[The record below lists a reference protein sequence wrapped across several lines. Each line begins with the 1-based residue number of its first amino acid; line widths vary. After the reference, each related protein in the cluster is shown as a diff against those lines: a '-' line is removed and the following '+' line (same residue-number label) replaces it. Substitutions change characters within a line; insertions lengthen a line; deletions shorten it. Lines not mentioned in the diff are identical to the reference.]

1 MDFLHRLSKSDVYPY
16 SRQQVD
22 YLEVQQLDD
31 AHRAHLEFDN
41 HEFPHYYGSPQLEIL
56 DAQENLEDRRP
67 DHQNQSQPTPFNHN
81 QTYSPTTLQRTP
93 DHVEPFNHGRRRK
106 FDEFA
111 HEERVE
117 MNRAHQPLVLPGRV
131 YVPPMDLR
139 NLNPEEAHA
148 LREHVLE
155 LRRQNLEAELRGSFN
170 QDEARGQGWPSYL
183 LGRLVLVGATMI
195 LVPAAFVCGVLY
207 GAIKSGRFAYQNRH
221 HIHGTFTLVV
231 ESTYNAAKRRIV
243 TVSGLISVPRRR
255 RLNLRPSSPRRRN
268 GVVRQ
273 PPMTSNLARWEDELR
288 AQREELSMAMQGVE
302 SDSTGVSDFMMSGAI
317 MDLDEVDCINPHYNP
332 LYIPLK
338 IDTTALDA
346 CVRDIVHPNALLAS
360 FATSRS
366 YSEDGD
372 ICMNDLDD
380 LTAQQHSETV
390 QQGFT
395 DFSPFHLVE
404 SYGSR
409 SGDHIVSAGG
419 PGSIKT
425 AIISNADAV
434 ASSSSEPATY
444 QPTDIIF
451 PLSPDNNL
459 STSIPAFAIG
469 ATDSDASSISEPPA
483 EFIIPK
489 SQQVSN
495 VSTNH
500 ESLMSNGVDDTYSDL
515 SDDTKQQELPL
526 CDFQGDNE
534 QSIFMEIHRATNANM
549 ELGLDDSIASDDGTE
564 SSSAQPETSIL
575 ESTAPPQTVLA
586 SNVIHPRQSK
596 DKQLPHTAANFSV
609 ESNGEQTISS
619 SSTYQSRTQSQEPE
633 VSHSLKPA
641 PRMIQGEEFDSS
653 SIAPTIPR
661 ENHQP
666 LMISASQPIQTEGQ
680 EDPPSPGYFDEDQGK
695 DQLLSRPYF
704 EITEQQALPATPIV
718 NPVQH
723 GISPLIFSSTHGFEQ
738 GNIPLSSEQ
747 LDSSIPI
754 SSVQILEQESSGQT
768 TPTQNDGQQSP
779 LSLTSPMELP
789 HQQGSPSSPARS
801 KISLPATSTP
811 SQKQRSP
818 KSNMNSA
825 KRIVKKRVDFFHSPK
840 TGRPIT
846 KTKKY
851 ILGES
856 MDFPVSSSPAP
867 SSVASTEDS
876 ILEFDSPT
884 TIAETEG
891 LVHSFAQHDPS
902 TPISGHHLAE
912 EVASEEEREFET
924 VSLVGRPSESA
935 GILTSEIR
943 NNEERTLEVT
953 EPVEGS
959 LEADKPALATQT
971 SEIAADSSLIQP
983 VTPFVETQFKET
995 MADHS
1000 FTMLDEAAAAETDSA
1015 GTRLIE
1021 ADKSTA
1027 ESTGTILI
1035 EESPAARADGPVD
1048 ETQSADLTA
1057 DKVVIEKDSTQ
1068 QMAGSSLGEAGEP
1081 AEEKGVASGRN
1092 EDIATISEKFP
1103 LRQLRKTSKPGKP
1116 EPLRRKS
1123 SPNRQ
1128 SVQPARKSLRLKS
1141 RSARISPPAPAKTA
1155 EKLAVLDLSGG
1166 YGTTSTTSKHHTRL
1180 MKEEQARAR
1189 QAAIKAAEEAQRRKR
1204 EAEEAKEKARVAK
1217 EKAEEKARKEQ
1228 EEEEERQRKATRRFP
1243 RGKVIQPLTAEWEAK
1258 VQAAMDTPDMRSVL
1272 VTLPSGTTLTRKDF
1286 GTLKV
1291 VPGRDPAHGWLNDE
1305 IILASLQHVVDYG
1318 LRMSNHQTGK
1328 TPKYH
1333 AFNTFFY
1340 KNLRDKGAQ
1349 SIKRWAT
1356 KAKIGGRA
1364 LEEVERVF
1372 IPVHQGAHW
1381 TLLVVSP
1388 VTHTIEYFDSLGG
1401 SADSYI
1407 RNAKLWLAAEMG
1419 ARFKE
1424 SEWAVPTG
1432 THGVGPRQTNMSDC
1446 GVFTCTTARMVALG
1460 VDPMAYGGEDMG
1472 VQRGRMVA
1480 ELLNGGLFGDFDPKV
1495 EF

>member
-1 MDFLHRLSKSDVYPY
+1 
-16 SRQQVD
+16 
-22 YLEVQQLDD
+22 
-31 AHRAHLEFDN
+31 
-41 HEFPHYYGSPQLEIL
+41 
-56 DAQENLEDRRP
+56 
-67 DHQNQSQPTPFNHN
+67 
-81 QTYSPTTLQRTP
+81 
-93 DHVEPFNHGRRRK
+93 
-106 FDEFA
+106 
-111 HEERVE
+111 

-139 NLNPEEAHA
+139 NLSPEEAHA
-148 LREHVLE
+148 VREHVLE
-155 LRRQNLEAELRGSFN
+155 LRRQNLEAELRGNFN
-170 QDEARGQGWPSYL
+170 QHEARGQEWHSYL
-183 LGRLVLVGATMI
+183 LQRLVLVGATII
-195 LVPAAFVCGVLY
+195 LVPTAFVCGVLY

-221 HIHGTFTLVV
+221 HIHGTFTLIV

-243 TVSGLISVPRRR
+243 TVSGLISVPRRGR
-255 RLNLRPSSPRRRN
+255 PNLRPSSPRRRN

-288 AQREELSMAMQGVE
+288 AQREELPMAMQGVE
-302 SDSTGVSDFMMSGAI
+302 SDPAGVSDFMMSGAI
-317 MDLDEVDCINPHYNP
+317 MDLKEGNCINPHYNP

-338 IDTTALDA
+338 IDTTALNA
-346 CVRDIVHPNALLAS
+346 CVRDTVHPNALLAS
-360 FATSRS
+360 FATTRN

-372 ICMNDLDD
+372 FYMNDLED
-380 LTAQQHSETV
+380 LTAQQHSEIV
-390 QQGFT
+390 RQGFT

-409 SGDHIVSAGG
+409 SHDQVIGAGG

-425 AIISNADAV
+425 AIVNNADAV
-434 ASSSSEPATY
+434 ASSSSESATHQPA
-444 QPTDIIF
+444 DIF
-451 PLSPDNNL
+451 PPLSPDINL
-459 STSIPAFAIG
+459 STSIPAIAIG
-469 ATDSDASSISEPPA
+469 ASDSDASSISEPPA
-483 EFIIPK
+483 ESIIPK
-489 SQQVSN
+489 SQQL
-495 VSTNH
+495 STVFTDH
-500 ESLMSNGVDDTYSDL
+500 ESSMSNEVDDTYSDL

-526 CDFQGDNE
+526 CNFQGDNE
-534 QSIFMEIHRATNANM
+534 QSILMEIHRATNANT
-549 ELGLDDSIASDDGTE
+549 ELGLEGSIASDDGTE
-564 SSSAQPETSIL
+564 SSSAQAETSIHI
-575 ESTAPPQTVLA
+575 EMTAPPEAVLA
-586 SNVIHPRQSK
+586 SKVIHRRQSK
-596 DKQLPHTAANFSV
+596 DMQMSRTAANFSV
-609 ESNGEQTISS
+609 ESNGEQTTSS
-619 SSTYQSRTQSQEPE
+619 SFTYQSRTQSQEPE
-633 VSHSLKPA
+633 VSRSLKFA
-641 PRMIQGEEFDSS
+641 PSTIQEEEFGLS
-653 SIAPTIPR
+653 SISPAIQR
-661 ENHQP
+661 ENHQTP
-666 LMISASQPIQTEGQ
+666 TISARYPIHTEGQ
-680 EDPPSPGYFDEDQGK
+680 EDPPSPGYSDEDNGVHQF
-695 DQLLSRPYF
+695 LSRPSYV
-704 EITEQQALPATPIV
+704 EIPEQQALPATPVV
-718 NPVQH
+718 NRGQH
-723 GISPLIFSSTHGFEQ
+723 GISPLKFTPTHGFEQ
-738 GNIPLSSEQ
+738 EDIPLSSEQ

-779 LSLTSPMELP
+779 LSSASPIELP
-789 HQQGSPSSPARS
+789 NQQGSPSSPARS
-801 KISLPATSTP
+801 GISLPATSTP
-811 SQKQRSP
+811 NQKQRSP
-818 KSNMNSA
+818 KSNMNTA
-825 KRIVKKRVDFFHSPK
+825 KRIAKKRVNFFHSPK

-846 KTKKY
+846 RTKKY

-867 SSVASTEDS
+867 NSVGSTEDS

-902 TPISGHHLAE
+902 TPIGDHHFAE
-912 EVASEEEREFET
+912 KVASKEEREFET
-924 VSLVGRPSESA
+924 VSLVDRPSESA

-943 NNEERTLEVT
+943 NIGEATLEVT

-959 LEADKPALATQT
+959 LEADKPALAIQT
-971 SEIAADSSLIQP
+971 SEITADSSLIHP
-983 VTPFVETQFKET
+983 VTPLLETQSIET
-995 MADHS
+995 MANNPLAI
-1000 FTMLDEAAAAETDSA
+1000 LDEAVAAEADLA

-1021 ADKSTA
+1021 ADKSAA
-1027 ESTGTILI
+1027 ESVATILI
-1035 EESPAARADGPVD
+1035 EESSVVRADRPVD
-1048 ETQSADLTA
+1048 ETESADLTA
-1057 DKVVIEKDSTQ
+1057 DKVVIEKDSTRET
-1068 QMAGSSLGEAGEP
+1068 AGSSLSEADNP
-1081 AEEKGVASGRN
+1081 AEEKGVASGWN
-1092 EDIATISEKFP
+1092 GAIATISEKFS
-1103 LRQLRKTSKPGKP
+1103 LRQIHDTLKLAKP
-1116 EPLRRKS
+1116 EPSRRKS
-1123 SPNRQ
+1123 SPNRH
-1128 SVQPARKSLRLKS
+1128 SVQPARKSLRLQS
-1141 RSARISPPAPAKTA
+1141 RSARISPPPPTKTA
-1155 EKLAVLDLSGG
+1155 EKLAALNLSGG
-1166 YGTTSTTSKHHTRL
+1166 YGTTSTTSKHHRRVF
-1180 MKEEQARAR
+1180 KEEQARLR
-1189 QAAIKAAEEAQRRKR
+1189 QAAIEAAEEARRVKR
-1204 EAEEAKEKARVAK
+1204 EADDEARKAAEAQEKARAAKEKAD
-1217 EKAEEKARKEQ
+1217 EKARKEQ
-1228 EEEEERQRKATRRFP
+1228 EEEEERQRKTTRRFP

-1364 LEEVERVF
+1364 LEEVDRVF

-1388 VTHTIEYFDSLGG
+1388 VARTIEYFDSMGG

-1424 SEWAVPTG
+1424 NEWAVPTG

-1480 ELLNGGLFGDFDPKV
+1480 EVLNGGLLGDFDPKV